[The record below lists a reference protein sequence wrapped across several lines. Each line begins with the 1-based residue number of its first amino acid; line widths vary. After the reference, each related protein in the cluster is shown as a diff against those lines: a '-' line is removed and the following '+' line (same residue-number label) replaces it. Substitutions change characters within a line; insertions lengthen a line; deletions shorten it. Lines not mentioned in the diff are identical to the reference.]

1 MFWVYIVS
9 LTVLFINS
17 PSAPTVPFG
26 PSDIVG
32 TCLSLFGLVYEA
44 IADQHKYMFRNN
56 PNNRG
61 KFIRSGLWAVSRH
74 PNYFGEICVWW
85 GAFVLSAAILR
96 DARWVAI
103 VSPLFI
109 TALLILGSGMPTTE
123 RCSYSKY
130 GR

>member
-1 MFWVYIVS
+1 MGGIS
-9 LTVLFINS
+9 S
-17 PSAPTVPFG
+17 PE
-26 PSDIVG
+26 
-32 TCLSLFGLVYEA
+32 L
-44 IADQHKYMFRNN
+44 
-56 PNNRG
+56 
-61 KFIRSGLWAVSRH
+61 LWRDM
-74 PNYFGEICVWW
+74 CVV